1 VNRCLAVALAFV
13 VAVALATAPAAQ
25 AADASPSVRVE
36 QQQATATVVIG
47 GPFSLATTVR
57 STVELPQGRLV
68 AHLNILSLDPGVY
81 VDPEDWS
88 SQRSQYLAEVPAHG
102 FVQLTWKLHA
112 VNAGRFVVYVALTDG
127 RPGGTVTAG
136 PALVVT
142 VAKRQSLDA
151 AGVLPTAIVV
161 PAALL
166 ALLVFVGYRRR
177 RRR

>member
-1 VNRCLAVALAFV
+1 VNRCLTLAFV
-13 VAVALATAPAAQ
+13 VALALATAPPAQ
-25 AADASPSVRVE
+25 AADSGPSVRVE
-36 QQQATATVVIG
+36 QQQTTATVVIG

-57 STVELPQGRLV
+57 SIADSPQRGLV
-68 AHLNILSLDPGVY
+68 AHLNILSLDPEVY

-88 SQRSQYLAEVPAHG
+88 SQRTKYLAEVPADGSVH
-102 FVQLTWKLHA
+102 LTWKLHA

-127 RPGGTVTAG
+127 RPSGSVVAG

-142 VAKRQSLDA
+142 VAKRQSLNA

-177 RRR
+177 RRG

>member
-1 VNRCLAVALAFV
+1 MKAASALFAVLAAF
-13 VAVALATAPAAQ
+13 AMAGN
-25 AADASPSVRVE
+25 ADGSANHVSL
-36 QQQATATVVIG
+36 TVDK
-47 GPFSLATTVR
+47 TTISSELGHKFVFR
-57 STVELPQGRLV
+57 STIRNPGRAAATNLA
-68 AHLNILSLDPGVY
+68 AHLNVLSLQDGVY

-88 SQRSQYLAEVPAHG
+88 SQRTQYLAEVPAHG
-102 FVQLTWKLHA
+102 SVHLTWRLHA
-112 VNAGRFVVYVALTDG
+112 VNAGRFVAYVALTDG

-136 PALVVT
+136 PACVVT